1 MFLKRLLIG
10 MVLGAILGAVV
21 AAILVQGLGLAVTT
35 GSTAVVA
42 YLAAG
47 ATGLV
52 TGLVTGKP
60 IWAAEGKIE
69 AGLKAFFGMLLALG
83 GLFALR
89 SWVHVPL
96 DLQALKAGTGEIGWL
111 PAAYLPVLSAV
122 LGGFFELDNNT
133 SEEKDKKEGEGAKV
147 RVAAKSEDEALAED
161 EALEDEPAAKK
172 RR

>member
-10 MVLGAILGAVV
+10 MVLGMILGGVV

-52 TGLVTGKP
+52 TGLVAGKP
-60 IWAAEGKIE
+60 VWAAEGKIE
-69 AGLKAFFGMLLALG
+69 AGLKSFFGMLLALG

-89 SWVHVPL
+89 TWVHVPVNL
-96 DLQALKAGTGEIGWL
+96 EALKAGAGEIGAL
-111 PAAYLPVLSAV
+111 PAVYLPVLAGV
-122 LGGFFELDNNT
+122 LGGFFELDNDT
-133 SEEKDKKEGEGAKV
+133 SEDKEKKEGEGAKV
-147 RVAAKSEDEALAED
+147 RVAAKSEDEALAEEED
-161 EALEDEPAAKK
+161 LEDEPAAKK